1 MVCVQ
6 SVVKDSKADLAG
18 LAAGDCLI
26 SINGHDI
33 VDVLDY
39 RYFLSETKITLRVH
53 RGPDLLDFTL
63 EKEEYEDIGLEFS
76 TFLMDEKKRCHNRC
90 IFCFIDQ
97 LPKGMRDSLYFKDDD
112 SRLSFLLGNYVTLT
126 NLDEKDIDR
135 IVEMKTSPLHIS
147 VHTTNPDLRVAM
159 MKNPKAGQI
168 MTHLRRFADANI
180 TLECQIVLCRDYND
194 KEELTRTMQDLA
206 SLSPQIE
213 SVSVVPCGLTDYR
226 KDLTD
231 IRPFDQKSAKEAV
244 KQAEAFAKVCKKKY
258 GKRIFFCG
266 DELYLR
272 AGMKLPK
279 DAYYEGYPQ
288 IENGVGMMT
297 SMQTE
302 LQDALRAE
310 LPSRQTLQKN
320 CSIATG
326 KAAYDYI
333 CHLVKAVEKRVKG
346 LKCHVYCIE
355 NRFFGE
361 EITVAGLVCGKDL
374 KEQLKNRELGEVL
387 YLPEVMLRH
396 EKDLFLDSVSLE
408 ELQQDLQT
416 PIHLVKNDGA
426 DFLQALS
433 EEGPFQ

>member
-6 SVVKDSKADLAG
+6 SVIKGSKADSAGVLAG
-18 LAAGDCLI
+18 DYLI

-33 VDVLDY
+33 ADVLDY
-39 RYFLSETKITLRVH
+39 RYFLSETKITLRLH
-53 RGPDLLDFTL
+53 REAELLNL
-63 EKEEYEDIGLEFS
+63 AIEKEEYEDIGLEFS

-97 LPKGMRDSLYFKDDD
+97 LPNGMRDSLYFKDDD

-226 KDLTD
+226 KDLTE
-231 IRPFDQKSAKEAV
+231 IRPFDKKSAKEAV
-244 KQAEAFAKVCKKKY
+244 RQVEAFAKVCQKKY

-272 AGMKLPK
+272 AGLKLPK

-302 LQDALRAE
+302 LKDALRKDI
-310 LPSRQTLQKN
+310 PSRAALQKT

-333 CHLVKAVEKRVKG
+333 CRLVKAVEKRVKG

-355 NRFFGE
+355 NRFFGA

-374 KEQLKNRELGEVL
+374 KEQLKSRELGEVL

-396 EKDLFLDSVSLE
+396 EKDLFLDSVSLAS
-408 ELQQDLQT
+408 LQTDLQV

-426 DFLQALS
+426 DFLQALL